1 MAAENDG
8 RDPLTSVLSATLFGP
23 EDLRMIESELPPLA
37 EGMVRVRFG
46 AGGICGSDMHYFKH
60 ARTGDFIVRDPL
72 VLGHEVAGEIA
83 EVHAQGTGLKPG
95 DRVAVNPSRWCGTC
109 VRCREGRPNL
119 CENIYFMGSASKYPH
134 MQGGFAAMFDAI
146 PEQCVKVPPHVPLE
160 AAALAEPLAVCLHAA
175 ARAGDLR
182 GRRVVLFGSGPIGL
196 LTMKAAQ
203 LGGVSET
210 AMVDVA
216 AAPLAFATKLGADHV
231 VDVSGGGEGLAAL
244 AADRQFDV
252 AFEVSG
258 TAAGLASAIAT
269 VRRGGIVVQIGN
281 LPGGEIPVPA
291 NAVMAKEIDLR
302 GSFRFGNEFDT
313 AVRLIAEGKV
323 DVLALVTALRPLA
336 DAPGAIRLALDRSQ
350 SVKVV
355 LTAR

>member
-1 MAAENDG
+1 MTGIIA
-8 RDPLTSVLSATLFGP
+8 ATLYAA
-23 EDLRMIESELPPLA
+23 EDLRMVESELPPLA

-72 VLGHEVAGEIA
+72 ILGHEVAGEIA
-83 EVHAQGTGLKPG
+83 EVNAEGTGLKPG

-109 VRCREGRPNL
+109 APCREGRHNL
-119 CENIYFMGSASKYPH
+119 CENVYFMGSASKYPH
-134 MQGGFAAMFDAI
+134 MQGGFATMFDAI

-175 ARAGDLR
+175 ARGGDLR
-182 GRRVVLFGSGPIGL
+182 GKRMVLFGAGPIGL

-203 LGGVSET
+203 LAGVSEV
-210 AMVDVA
+210 AVVDVA
-216 AAPLAFATKLGADHV
+216 AAPLAFAAKLGAEHV
-231 VDVSGGGEGLAAL
+231 VDISGDSDALTAL
-244 AADRQFDV
+244 AAERRFDV
-252 AFEVSG
+252 AFEASG

-269 VRRGGIVVQIGN
+269 VRRGGVVVQIGN
-281 LPGGEIPVPA
+281 LPGGAIPVPA

-302 GSFRFGNEFDT
+302 GSMRFGKEFDR

-323 DVLALVTALRPLA
+323 DVLSLVTALRPLA

-350 SVKVV
+350 SMKVV